1 MVQSFL
7 CEILLRGE
15 EMIKK
20 WLFPAT
26 MVLVLFL
33 AGCDYSQP
41 ENRDGFFYNTL
52 VQPMDTLLHWLGDN
66 LDQNYGLAI
75 IIITLIVRLAI
86 FPFMMRTYKNQMM
99 MREKMKIVKPEME
112 AIQQRVKV
120 ATTQEE
126 KMAAQQEM
134 MGLYK
139 HHDINPLNMGC
150 LPIIIQMPIVMALY
164 FALRY
169 PSEGGI
175 NAHPDFLWMD
185 LTQTDYFMVAIAGI
199 VYAIQAWVS
208 TRYVS
213 EEHRKQMQL
222 FMYISPIM
230 IIWIS
235 AISPS
240 ALPLYWAVGGIFL
253 IFQTWAG
260 NTFYRKKV
268 NEEMAPIIAAHER
281 EQAEKEARV
290 KNAKVKPKKKRK
302 K

>member
-1 MVQSFL
+1 MN
-7 CEILLRGE
+7 
-15 EMIKK
+15 KK
-20 WLFPAT
+20 WLMAG
-26 MVLVLFL
+26 MVGLVLLL
-33 AGCDYSQP
+33 AGCDYSQE
-41 ENRDGFFYNTL
+41 ENRDGFFFNTF
-52 VQPMDTLLHWLGDN
+52 VQPMDNFLHFLGDN
-66 LDQNYGLAI
+66 LGNYGLAI
-75 IIITLIVRLAI
+75 VVLTLIVRLII

-112 AIQQRVKV
+112 EIQKRVKV

-139 HHDINPLNMGC
+139 KHGINPLNMGC
-150 LPIIIQMPIVMALY
+150 LPIILQMPVIMALF

-175 NAHPDFLWMD
+175 TEDPHFLWMD
-185 LTQTDYFMVAIAGI
+185 LTQTGDIWMVAIAGI
-199 VYAIQAWVS
+199 VYFVQA
-208 TRYVS
+208 YVS
-213 EEHRKQMQL
+213 MQFVPEEQRKQMQL

-235 AISPS
+235 IISPA

-253 IFQTWAG
+253 IFQTIIG
-260 NTFYRKKV
+260 NKFYKKKV
-268 NEEMAPIIAAHER
+268 HEEMAPIIEAHER
-281 EQAEKEARV
+281 EKAEKERKL
-290 KNAKVKPKKKRK
+290 KNAKVMPKKKKRK

>member
-1 MVQSFL
+1 CEILIVCYEIGFYTPLFMVQSFL

-20 WLFPAT
+20 WLLPAS

-41 ENRDGFFYNTL
+41 ENRDGCFYNTL

-66 LDQNYGLAI
+66 LDNNYGLAI
-75 IIITLIVRLAI
+75 IVITLIVRLAI

-139 HHDINPLNMGC
+139 KHDINP
-150 LPIIIQMPIVMALY
+150 
-164 FALRY
+164 
-169 PSEGGI
+169 
-175 NAHPDFLWMD
+175 
-185 LTQTDYFMVAIAGI
+185 
-199 VYAIQAWVS
+199 
-208 TRYVS
+208 
-213 EEHRKQMQL
+213 
-222 FMYISPIM
+222 
-230 IIWIS
+230 
-235 AISPS
+235 
-240 ALPLYWAVGGIFL
+240 
-253 IFQTWAG
+253 
-260 NTFYRKKV
+260 
-268 NEEMAPIIAAHER
+268 
-281 EQAEKEARV
+281 
-290 KNAKVKPKKKRK
+290 
-302 K
+302 

>member
-1 MVQSFL
+1 
-7 CEILLRGE
+7 
-15 EMIKK
+15 MIKK
-20 WLFPAT
+20 WLFPAS
-26 MVLVLFL
+26 MILVLFL
-33 AGCDYSQP
+33 AGCDYSQE

-52 VQPMDTLLHWLGDN
+52 VSPMDSLLHWLGDN
-66 LDQNYGLAI
+66 LDYNYGLAI

-112 AIQQRVKV
+112 EIQQRVKV

-134 MGLYK
+134 MALYK
-139 HHDINPLNMGC
+139 KHDINPLNMGC
-150 LPIIIQMPIVMALY
+150 LPILIQMPIVMALY
-164 FALRY
+164 FALRF

-175 NAHPDFLWMD
+175 EAHPDFLWMD

-199 VYAIQAWVS
+199 VYAVQAWISMRFVP
-208 TRYVS
+208 
-213 EEHRKQMQL
+213 EEQRQQMRL
-222 FMYISPIM
+222 FMFISPLM

-240 ALPLYWAVGGIFL
+240 ALPLYWAVGGLFL

-268 NEEMAPIIAAHER
+268 HEEMAPIIEAHEK
-281 EQAEKEARV
+281 EKAEKEKRL
-290 KNAKVKPKKKRK
+290 KNSRVKPKKKRK

>member
-1 MVQSFL
+1 MFTDYCGIGFYTLSFMVQSFL

-20 WLFPAT
+20 WLLPAS

-66 LDQNYGLAI
+66 LDNNYGLAI
-75 IIITLIVRLAI
+75 IVITLIVRLAI

-139 HHDINPLNMGC
+139 KHDINPLNMGC
-150 LPIIIQMPIVMALY
+150 LPILIQMPVVMALY
-164 FALRY
+164 FALKF
-169 PSEGGI
+169 PSDGGI
-175 NAHPDFLWMD
+175 VAHPDFLWMD

-213 EEHRKQMQL
+213 EEQRKQ
-222 FMYISPIM
+222 
-230 IIWIS
+230 
-235 AISPS
+235 
-240 ALPLYWAVGGIFL
+240 FL
-253 IFQTWAG
+253 HQHFPYTGQWVD
-260 NTFYRKKV
+260 YS
-268 NEEMAPIIAAHER
+268 
-281 EQAEKEARV
+281 
-290 KNAKVKPKKKRK
+290 
-302 K
+302 

>member
-1 MVQSFL
+1 
-7 CEILLRGE
+7 
-15 EMIKK
+15 MIKK
-20 WLFPAT
+20 WLFPAS

-52 VQPMDTLLHWLGDN
+52 VSPMDSLLHWLGDN
-66 LDQNYGLAI
+66 LDYNYGLAI

-112 AIQQRVKV
+112 AIQEKVKV

-126 KMAAQQEM
+126 KMEAQQEM
-134 MGLYK
+134 MALYK
-139 HHDINPLNMGC
+139 KHDINPLNMGC
-150 LPIIIQMPIVMALY
+150 LPILIQMPVDMALC
-164 FALRY
+164 FALRFT
-169 PSEGGI
+169 SEGGI
-175 NAHPDFLWMD
+175 EAHPDFLWLD

-208 TRYVS
+208 MQFVAQEQRQ
-213 EEHRKQMQL
+213 QMRL
-222 FMYISPIM
+222 FMFISPLM

-240 ALPLYWAVGGIFL
+240 ALPLYWAVGGLFL

-268 NEEMAPIIAAHER
+268 HEEMAPIIEAHEK
-281 EQAEKEARV
+281 EKAEKEKRLQ
-290 KNAKVKPKKKRK
+290 NSRVKPKKKRK
-302 K
+302 KK